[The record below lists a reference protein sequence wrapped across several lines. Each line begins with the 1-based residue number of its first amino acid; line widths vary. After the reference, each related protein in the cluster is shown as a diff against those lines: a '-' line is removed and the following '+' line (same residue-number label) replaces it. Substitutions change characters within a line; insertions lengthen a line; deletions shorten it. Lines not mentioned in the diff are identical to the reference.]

1 MLMSMQTELV
11 HMAKPTYK
19 RAERVADQLRIE
31 VADILAKKSK
41 DPRLQKA
48 TVTDVH
54 VTNDLRIAK
63 VYVSVLGGQGQDD
76 ESAIL
81 KALESAS
88 GFVRSELGR
97 RLELR
102 YTPEV
107 KFWLDSR
114 GPRTERILKILDS
127 LPPTSAEEGAESG
140 SGLMPPESEGRKP

>member
-41 DPRLQKA
+41 DPRLRKV

-63 VYVSVLGGQGQDD
+63 VYVSVLGGQGD